1 MNIKVLDYKYFTT
14 NESLYFDQNISPH
27 AKIFYTNS
35 KKVLHK
41 LVKNSFERVE
51 SLTYGKV
58 RNLLKMHS
66 ISLNEP
72 CCDQKASQQP
82 LSFLSV

>member
-1 MNIKVLDYKYFTT
+1 MMRMNMETYEMNIKVLDYKYFTT

-41 LVKNSFERVE
+41 LVK
-51 SLTYGKV
+51 K
-58 RNLLKMHS
+58 
-66 ISLNEP
+66 
-72 CCDQKASQQP
+72 
-82 LSFLSV
+82 